1 MQSHGPET
9 ATVLE
14 TPLHIAE
21 GASSY
26 STLQSLIPSSQL
38 RVVKGN
44 VPGLFLMEGQHQ
56 AWPQDPAASA
66 IAATRTRNGAKTN
79 ADTDDTGI
87 YYTLKHPVRRN
98 MDVVLTC
105 RTSGR
110 RSPRPWRQISAA
122 IKVRDAEMLQMC
134 EPRGAPGATAVR
146 GTQATEKAPSMSPRS
161 ATSPP

>member
-1 MQSHGPET
+1 MDVCDTPMRNAESWSRNSHRLGN
-9 ATVLE
+9 
-14 TPLHIAE
+14 
-21 GASSY
+21 
-26 STLQSLIPSSQL
+26 
-38 RVVKGN
+38 RN